1 MLKKIHFIKNH
12 FIENFGTSFFFITTS
27 LSFFSIIL
35 IIYIFSLLFI
45 YFYHLNDNFIIFIV
59 TVFKIITHIDI
70 YCLMSSSKFL
80 SRSEDKKE
88 AQAERESKFDSMS
101 DEVNTQSSDNINKFI
116 DDFDIKSF
124 IQDIYD
130 YLDTLTQIEELSLL
144 HTLIFVVIIL
154 NLYSILGVF
163 FGNELIKY
171 FDLENKFPKLAFYF
185 KLRTKF
191 QRYYLIWNIFASFIL
206 CILALTLDVLTFIH

>member
-12 FIENFGTSFFFITTS
+12 FIKNFDTSFFFITTS
-27 LSFFSIIL
+27 LSLFSIIL
-35 IIYIFSLLFI
+35 IIYIFSILFI

-116 DDFDIKSF
+116 DDFDIKSV
-124 IQDIYD
+124 IQDIHD
-130 YLDTLTQIEELSLL
+130 YLDTLTQIEELSLFN
-144 HTLIFVVIIL
+144 TLAFGVLIL
-154 NLYSILGVF
+154 NIYSILGVF

-185 KLRTKF
+185 KLRTKL
-191 QRYYLIWNIFASFIL
+191 QKYYLLWDISIMFLI
-206 CILALTLDVLTFIH
+206 CILGIALNVLTFIN